1 MISRKRPPA
10 WIAAPF
16 APRATAARYAAT
28 MRQRR
33 PPRSRS
39 TAIARLPGSI
49 ATTSPILTAPAP
61 HGSTDKDGGL
71 TETIELAAYRKVRN
85 RQQDRKLRV
94 FFDQREFRQLQIG
107 RASCRGRVCQCE

>member
-49 ATTSPILTAPAP
+49 ATTSPLLTAPAP
-61 HGSTDKDGGL
+61 HGSTDKDGGF
-71 TETIELAAYRKVRN
+71 TETLELAAYMTLRN
-85 RQQDRKLRV
+85 RPPARKLPA
-94 FFDQREFRQLQIG
+94 FGHASFRY
-107 RASCRGRVCQCE
+107 